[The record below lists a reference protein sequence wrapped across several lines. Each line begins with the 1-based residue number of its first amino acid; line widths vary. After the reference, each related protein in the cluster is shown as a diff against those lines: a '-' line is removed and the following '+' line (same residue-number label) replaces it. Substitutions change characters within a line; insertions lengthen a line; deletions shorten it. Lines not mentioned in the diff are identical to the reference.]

1 MIYKIYHIPG
11 VKIGCSTN
19 PKKRVKEQGYSDY
32 EILEEYIDIYEVS
45 DREIQL
51 QKQYGYKVD
60 TIPYWKSHQQFKKY
74 STFKTRSLGGQRGGA
89 TNVKTGHAY
98 EMQKIGCRI
107 GGRIS
112 ALKQIESGELHRRS
126 LISAEKNSIPIIA
139 TNIKTGEIL
148 HFKSMA
154 ETAKAINSSTANI
167 VKLLKYKKGKT
178 IKGFTLQYA

>member
-89 TNVKTGHAY
+89 TNWW
-98 EMQKIGCRI
+98 
-107 GGRIS
+107 
-112 ALKQIESGELHRRS
+112 
-126 LISAEKNSIPIIA
+126 
-139 TNIKTGEIL
+139 
-148 HFKSMA
+148 
-154 ETAKAINSSTANI
+154 
-167 VKLLKYKKGKT
+167 
-178 IKGFTLQYA
+178 